1 MVVINEIIFY
11 PHACS
16 MAIHIALK
24 ETGQEFDTEFVDL
37 STKVTGSGLDYLKIN
52 PKRAVPALG
61 LENGKVITEV
71 TTILTYLADL
81 VPEKNLI
88 PKSSSFERYE
98 MMSLLSFISMDIH
111 KNFSAFFYK
120 EKIDSWIEVSK
131 HKLSRSFD
139 FIENKLQSNQ
149 YLNGNEISIADF
161 YFFVMLHWC
170 DYFSIDLEKWPKILN
185 LKYNLGKRSSVQ
197 EVLKF
202 ESSIVL

>member
-1 MVVINEIIFY
+1 MKLFFY

-24 ETGQEFDTEFVDL
+24 ESSLEFETEFVDL
-37 STKVTGSGLDYLKIN
+37 STKITGSGFDFLKIN
-52 PKRAVPALG
+52 PKGAVPTLV
-61 LENGKVITEV
+61 LENGKVLTEV
-71 TTILTYLADL
+71 TTILTYLADQ

-88 PKSSSFERYE
+88 PKVGSFERYE

-111 KNFSAFFYK
+111 KNFSAFFYN
-120 EKIDSWIEVSK
+120 EKIESWIEVSK
-131 HKLSRSFD
+131 QKLSRSFD
-139 FIENKLQSNQ
+139 FLESKLQSNQ
-149 YLNGNEISIADF
+149 FLDGNEITIADF

-185 LKYNLGKRSSVQ
+185 LKYKLEKRTSVQ

-202 ESSIVL
+202 DSSFV

>member
-1 MVVINEIIFY
+1 MRLFFY

-52 PKRAVPALG
+52 PKGAVPALG

-197 EVLKF
+197 EVLK
-202 ESSIVL
+202 

>member
-1 MVVINEIIFY
+1 MRLFFY

-16 MAIHIALK
+16 MAIHIPLK

-37 STKVTGSGLDYLKIN
+37 SIKVTGSGLDYLKIN
-52 PKRAVPALG
+52 PKGAVPALG

>member
-1 MVVINEIIFY
+1 MRLFFY

-52 PKRAVPALG
+52 PKGAVPALG

-197 EVLKF
+197 EVL
-202 ESSIVL
+202 

>member
-1 MVVINEIIFY
+1 MRLFFY

-185 LKYNLGKRSSVQ
+185 LKY
-197 EVLKF
+197 
-202 ESSIVL
+202 

>member
-1 MVVINEIIFY
+1 MRLFFY

-52 PKRAVPALG
+52 PKGAVPALG

-185 LKYNLGKRSSVQ
+185 LKYN
-197 EVLKF
+197 F
-202 ESSIVL
+202 EPYRVCRRHFYLS

>member
-1 MVVINEIIFY
+1 MKLFFY

-16 MAIHIALK
+16 IATHIVLK
-24 ETGQEFDTEFVDL
+24 ETGLNFETEFVDL

-52 PKRAVPALG
+52 PKGVVPALG
-61 LENGKVITEV
+61 LENGKILTEG

-88 PKSSSFERYE
+88 PKAGTYERYE
-98 MMSLLSFISMDIH
+98 MMSLLSFIIMDIH

-131 HKLSRSFD
+131 QKLSKSFD
-139 FIENKLQSNQ
+139 LLESKLHLNQ
-149 YLNGNEISIADF
+149 YLFSNEISIADF
-161 YFFVMLHWC
+161 YFYVMLYWC
-170 DYFSIDLEKWPKILN
+170 DYFKIDLEKWSNILN
-185 LKYNLGKRSSVQ
+185 LKYNLEKRNSIQ

-202 ESSIVL
+202 NSSIVL